1 MMEDQK
7 PTTPEEK
14 VALETSSVADHDYF
28 VIQSIT
34 DVDKMRDEAWR
45 LQQGHNLAGVSESA
59 MIHHHR
65 LTDKCLW
72 LTERHM
78 PVEDRTQKHEHWGRI
93 KVEG

>member
-7 PTTPEEK
+7 PTTDEERI
-14 VALETSSVADHDYF
+14 AMAEASAADHDYF

-45 LQQGHNLAGVSESA
+45 LQQGHNLTRTSESA

-72 LTERHM
+72 RDEIAQEE
-78 PVEDRTQKHEHWGRI
+78 EDRTQKHEHWPRI
-93 KVEG
+93 KLEK